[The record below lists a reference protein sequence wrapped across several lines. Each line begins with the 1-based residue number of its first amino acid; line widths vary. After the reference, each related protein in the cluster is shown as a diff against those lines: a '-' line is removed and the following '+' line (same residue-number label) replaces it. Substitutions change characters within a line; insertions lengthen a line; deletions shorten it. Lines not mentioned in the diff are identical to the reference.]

1 LRIFDLVFV
10 QKLCVC
16 VCFNE
21 LDLLIHFAA
30 TLSYGPILDPRE
42 RFGGPR
48 SYLLKPGQ
56 EVSVDIDIPAERVE
70 DQSVD
75 PVLEAFVNGGHV
87 PDAQA
92 MPFAMS
98 KQNVDKL
105 NIVNSLLVDCPELQG
120 ILGVNFASLNV
131 SAQTVAK
138 SKAFRKTCVRVIY
151 TPEEWTGAD
160 HQMKTETVEDMSSLT
175 WGRTLADYKVTKE
188 STLHLV
194 LRLRGGMFHKTSGY
208 LLRSETKCTH
218 ARDLHS
224 FIEQM
229 TVATDEP
236 LTSQSHGHKTETWS
250 RIHYLDTVQFED
262 DAFESDVVHSVLADE
277 SAAGQ
282 TFVGTANLSKHYEVF
297 VMPAPTQR
305 SPLSYLV
312 HRSDGNPTTILRCR
326 PDPAQTSDVWVQGNP
341 VVSEGETVTVIRMNA
356 ANEERFA
363 WVRTASGS
371 HGFLR
376 REYLTVAP
384 HRAAAA

>member
-1 LRIFDLVFV
+1 VR
-10 QKLCVC
+10 KNCVC
-16 VCFNE
+16 VRFNE
-21 LDLLIHFAA
+21 LDLLIDFAA
-30 TLSYGPILDPRE
+30 TLSYGPSLDPQE
-42 RFGGPR
+42 SFGAGPR

-75 PVLEAFVNGGHV
+75 PVLEAFVAGGCV
-87 PDAQA
+87 PDAEA

-105 NIVNSLLVDCPELQG
+105 NMVHALLVDCPELQG
-120 ILGVNFASLNV
+120 ILGVNSASLDF
-131 SAQTVAK
+131 SAQTIAK

-175 WGRTLADYKVTKE
+175 WGRTLADWKITKE

-208 LLRSETKCTH
+208 LLRSQSGCTH

-229 TVATDEP
+229 TIAADEP
-236 LTSQSHGHKTETWS
+236 LTSQSHGHKTETWAC
-250 RIHYLDTVQFED
+250 IHYLDTVQFED
-262 DAFESDVVHSVLADE
+262 DAESDVVKSVLADE

-282 TFVGTANLSKHYEVF
+282 TFVGTTNLSKHYEVF
-297 VMPAPTQR
+297 VMPAPAQR
-305 SPLSYLV
+305 SPLPYIV

-326 PDPAQTSDVWVQGNP
+326 PDPARTSDVWVRGNP
-341 VVSEGETVTVIRMNA
+341 LVSQGETVTVIRMNA
-356 ANEERFA
+356 ANEKGFA

-371 HGFLR
+371 EGFLR
-376 REYLTVAP
+376 SEYLTLAP
-384 HRAAAA
+384 QRAAAPNSS